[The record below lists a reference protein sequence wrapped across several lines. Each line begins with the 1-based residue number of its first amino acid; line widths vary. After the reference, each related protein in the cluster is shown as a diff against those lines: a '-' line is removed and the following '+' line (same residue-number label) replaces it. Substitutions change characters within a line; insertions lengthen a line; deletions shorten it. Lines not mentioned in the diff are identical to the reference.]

1 MNVGHLKSG
10 RTFVDDKLCKDFK
23 EKEIVINNNLINKN
37 KNKNININKKR
48 IDYLK
53 LSNSFKIAF
62 EEFNKS
68 YGTN

>member
-23 EKEIVINNNLINKN
+23 EKENVITKNIINKN
-37 KNKNININKKR
+37 KNYINKKR

>member
-23 EKEIVINNNLINKN
+23 EKENVINKNIINKN
-37 KNKNININKKR
+37 KNYINKKR

>member
-1 MNVGHLKSG
+1 MNVAHLKSG
-10 RTFVDDKLCKDFK
+10 RTFVDEKICKTFK
-23 EKEIVINNNLINKN
+23 EKDLELTTHIINK
-37 KNKNININKKR
+37 NINKKR